1 MHDIKI
7 TIKFPK
13 FKLQLILP
21 SIPKLH
27 SSHFLLI
34 DHIVLSY
41 IFSTSS
47 HEDLNFVQMVDHTIK
62 TKTWY

>member
-21 SIPKLH
+21 RTSKLH

-34 DHIVLSY
+34 DHTMLSY

-62 TKTWY
+62 PKIWY